1 MWNAID
7 SATRR
12 PRAIACLTVLSG
24 VLALAACGTREQP
37 TSPPGLYSLSGHVRL
52 TGYLVNANGQFAGT
66 RLVDDADGVAVDLLY
81 GTAVI
86 ARTTTV
92 DGRYR
97 FDGLAPGAYQTRA
110 QVVDILADKSN
121 VLTIVNTDLVSG
133 DTLRL
138 TSFGDLYPWPNPS
151 ADTVRITYRLLDTA
165 FVELRV
171 RNLQGTSIRLLRSSV
186 QLPMVQRQTWDG
198 LDAAF
203 HPVTGPL
210 YGLTLESGID
220 RRAQLLFR

>member
-1 MWNAID
+1 MRNAID

-12 PRAIACLTVLSG
+12 PCAIACLAVLSG
-24 VLALAACGTREQP
+24 VMALAACGTREQP

-52 TGYLVNANGQFAGT
+52 TGYLVNASGQFAGT

-81 GTAVI
+81 GTTVI

-121 VLTIVNTDLVSG
+121 VLTIVNSDLVSG

-138 TSFGDLYPWPNPS
+138 TSVGDLYPWPNPS
-151 ADTVRITYRLLDTA
+151 ADTVRISYRLLDTA
-165 FVELRV
+165 FVELRI
-171 RNLQGTSIRLLRSSV
+171 RNLGGTSIRLLRSSV
-186 QLPMVQRQTWDG
+186 QLPMVQMQTWDG
-198 LDAAF
+198 LDDAF

-210 YGLTLESGID
+210 YWLTLESGID
-220 RRAQLLFR
+220 RRVQLLFR